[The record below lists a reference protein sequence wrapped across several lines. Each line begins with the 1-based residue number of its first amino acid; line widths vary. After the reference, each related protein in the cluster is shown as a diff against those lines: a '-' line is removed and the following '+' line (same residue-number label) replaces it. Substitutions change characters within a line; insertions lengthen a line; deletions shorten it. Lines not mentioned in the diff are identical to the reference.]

1 MVEQPEPAAHRS
13 QDGADSGK
21 SQLPPPPVALPPPP
35 PAGQP
40 IAGRPRKGGEV
51 KSAIVALSLA
61 AVGWLVWL
69 FAWVAEGDT
78 GYPEG
83 LACTAHAE
91 ASEAYASCM
100 RSSERG
106 GAIAWSLTLGLAV
119 TGIVMVVRSRRGRL
133 FEARVH
139 PLAIIA
145 GAISALLAIAGVN
158 IWIRG
163 ANGTFYEDRLGAT
176 AWHLPM
182 VIAVAAGLVVGWAAS
197 RRRQDR
203 V

>member
-1 MVEQPEPAAHRS
+1 M
-13 QDGADSGK
+13 
-21 SQLPPPPVALPPPP
+21 
-35 PAGQP
+35 
-40 IAGRPRKGGEV
+40 
-51 KSAIVALSLA
+51 KSAIVSLSLA

-69 FAWVAEGDT
+69 FASVAEGDT

-91 ASEAYASCM
+91 ASEAYVSCM

-119 TGIVMVVRSRRGRL
+119 AGIVMVVRSRRGR
-133 FEARVH
+133 FSEAGAH
-139 PLAIIA
+139 PLAIVA

-163 ANGTFYEDRLGAT
+163 ANGDFYEDRLGAT

-197 RRRQDR
+197 RRREDP